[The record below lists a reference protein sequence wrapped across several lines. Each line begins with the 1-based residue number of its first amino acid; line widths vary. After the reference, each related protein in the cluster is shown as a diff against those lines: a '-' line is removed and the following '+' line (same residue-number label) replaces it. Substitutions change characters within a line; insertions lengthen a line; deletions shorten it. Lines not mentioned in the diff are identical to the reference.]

1 MSQRS
6 ALVCLAVALAAG
18 MLPPSAPA
26 QVSRG
31 PALNAVYLGWRI
43 PMNMSAPTEDYI
55 TFYPDGR
62 VYHEDPDEGMAAPLD
77 WSTACRNVQCG
88 TYRIEGSRVR
98 IRWSSGSED
107 AFELEPGAVLRRPG
121 REQRY
126 RPLAPLDG
134 VGLDGVYVLRG
145 ERGEVTVGITFSAA
159 GEFREYNLMPYTNWV
174 MRGDAAQRRR
184 MERREGWGRYTIRR
198 NTLELRYDGGPVAR
212 FMVSVPPGVA
222 PGPRP
227 ATLVIN
233 RVRLLRVE

>member
-1 MSQRS
+1 MSHRS
-6 ALVCLAVALAAG
+6 TVVSIAVALAVG

-77 WSTACRNVQCG
+77 WSAACRNVQCG
-88 TYRIEGSRVR
+88 TYRIEGSQVRV
-98 IRWSSGSED
+98 RWSSGSED

-121 REQRY
+121 RAQRY

-134 VGLDGVYVLRG
+134 LALDAKYALRT
-145 ERGEVTVGITFSAA
+145 ERGEAIVGIFFNRA
-159 GEFREYNLMPYTNWV
+159 GEFLEYHLMPYTNWV
-174 MRGDAAQRRR
+174 LRGDPAERRR
-184 MERREGWGRYTIRR
+184 LERPEGRGHYAIRR
-198 NTLELRYDGGPVAR
+198 NTLELRYDDGRTAR
-212 FMVSVPPGVA
+212 FMISVPPGVA

-227 ATLVIN
+227 ETIVIN
-233 RVRLLRVE
+233 RARLPRVD